1 MGHIGGVTQ
10 QISPRHSLSPFG
22 ASVRNFQRRRTEQLE
37 EVLGTGLREIK
48 AFLHDLGNIDSK
60 QFRESESPTRNPVN
74 IAEFKGQM
82 EELMSELNDGLQSVS
97 KLRERLSQRLSFR
110 NRERLPLQ

>member
-74 IAEFKGQM
+74 FAECLEAPRALVPAPVVQKPRA
-82 EELMSELNDGLQSVS
+82 LATTITC
-97 KLRERLSQRLSFR
+97 
-110 NRERLPLQ
+110 